1 MLPPKKHNQQPTQ
14 ILRTGDLP
22 NAMLS
27 QEGAGATRG
36 PVRAD
41 GDSDSD
47 EEDYGDHPWSRQ
59 ELKDKTLTSLA
70 KRRKH
75 KNRAEAN
82 AGADLSRTDEGAGD
96 TQAAA
101 EGKSLDYDDM
111 TKTEGHRDGDDGED
125 GSDSS

>member
-1 MLPPKKHNQQPTQ
+1 MGLV
-14 ILRTGDLP
+14 
-22 NAMLS
+22 
-27 QEGAGATRG
+27 QEGAQGARG
-36 PVRAD
+36 PVRPD

-59 ELKDKTLTSLA
+59 ELKDKTLASLA

-96 TQAAA
+96 TQAAGD
-101 EGKSLDYDDM
+101 GKSLDYDDM
-111 TKTEGHRDGDDGED
+111 TKAKEDGDGDED
-125 GSDSS
+125 G